1 MQYMDDLE
9 EQIDKLVKNTMGITV
24 NKSFS
29 RGILSAEIIL
39 PKEKLA
45 KEITKEDIKFEIIID
60 SYSPTLYPV
69 PRIYCLTPY
78 CFPNLADGRDLFREL
93 KNMGNFRNGEL
104 ILKNLLV
111 ELMEFVK
118 INFQRGGLLFCGNY
132 FLDDRYE
139 TRFFNNKKC
148 VNIQKVKQ
156 SLMIKGKK
164 VVYARSVVLS
174 DVNFLLFKKDK
185 ANKNSVILLFWSS
198 FNNIEKV
205 QKLSDNKTVILHWI
219 TQDKENNYA
228 MNLSF
233 EDRNTFLNEL
243 MERIKNCGM
252 VFDVSKMNKQNEIEK
267 REKFQTDSK
276 FRNFEKEK
284 ENQNDIKNNI
294 KKLNDY
300 QVKITSL
307 YGQRHEL
314 IRKRANIQLLINNE
328 TRKDRNSNEINGI
341 GSYLMYVYNYYIN
354 LINQLQYKNRKYKID
369 NDIVRKDNQ
378 IKTLNKQ
385 IQLRDN
391 CLKEIK
397 QKLGNNVSYNI
408 KRLID
413 IGELNMDPC
422 VDIDSMERNNNL
434 EQFTNNIIAQNNQKT
449 MKRNISMPFLR
460 SQANTLK
467 NTNKK
472 FVINNANNKIN
483 TSLPVIQKSNYFNKS
498 KKLKT
503 INNDS
508 SSSIVK
514 KRIPSGYLLRNQRSK
529 FNNLK
534 SNLFNQYKKYYNL
547 YHISNNYHVGNF
559 NAGNPSYNRVKN
571 SPKKINNKN
580 TSSLDFEIDYNN
592 KVKTLLKKNYIFR
605 FNNSPYSLVNI

>member
-148 VNIQKVKQ
+148 VNIPKVKQ

-243 MERIKNCGM
+243 MERIKNFGM

-294 KKLNDY
+294 
-300 QVKITSL
+300 
-307 YGQRHEL
+307 
-314 IRKRANIQLLINNE
+314 NNE
-328 TRKDRNSNEINGI
+328 MKEEKLDDEKEDNNKKNKIEEKKDENNIDNIDFNINSKVNEILGNI
-341 GSYLMYVYNYYIN
+341 PNSVNN
-354 LINQLQYKNRKYKID
+354 DN
-369 NDIVRKDNQ
+369 NDISTKEEEKMDN
-378 IKTLNKQ
+378 
-385 IQLRDN
+385 
-391 CLKEIK
+391 
-397 QKLGNNVSYNI
+397 
-408 KRLID
+408 
-413 IGELNMDPC
+413 
-422 VDIDSMERNNNL
+422 
-434 EQFTNNIIAQNNQKT
+434 
-449 MKRNISMPFLR
+449 
-460 SQANTLK
+460 
-467 NTNKK
+467 
-472 FVINNANNKIN
+472 
-483 TSLPVIQKSNYFNKS
+483 
-498 KKLKT
+498 
-503 INNDS
+503 
-508 SSSIVK
+508 
-514 KRIPSGYLLRNQRSK
+514 
-529 FNNLK
+529 
-534 SNLFNQYKKYYNL
+534 
-547 YHISNNYHVGNF
+547 
-559 NAGNPSYNRVKN
+559 
-571 SPKKINNKN
+571 
-580 TSSLDFEIDYNN
+580 
-592 KVKTLLKKNYIFR
+592 
-605 FNNSPYSLVNI
+605 